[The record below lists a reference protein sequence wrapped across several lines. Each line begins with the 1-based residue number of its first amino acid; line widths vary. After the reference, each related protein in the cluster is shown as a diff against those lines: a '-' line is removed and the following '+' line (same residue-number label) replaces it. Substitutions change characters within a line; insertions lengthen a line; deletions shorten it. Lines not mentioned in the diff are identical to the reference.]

1 MSYRTLADN
10 LFSTAENLR
19 LHGESLSGPKLA
31 ASAEKLANALA
42 RFDTLVRD
50 ARRGED
56 PEAIA
61 LRDLLETEVVRERL
75 DGKTAKLLLK
85 KAAGKSLPLKKD
97 EAPQDLRRRFL
108 EAALKAELAGKVL
121 VAVRAH
127 IERMTRPLP
136 PPGDREQVL
145 AELWRLASLDET
157 DLAVER
163 ERLFADPAL
172 LRAMAGYAF
181 IKLTAKTTEKSIF
194 NALVKFARRVRE
206 NTA

>member
-1 MSYRTLADN
+1 MSYRTLAENLQSTADN
-10 LFSTAENLR
+10 LFVHET
-19 LHGESLSGPKLA
+19 SLNGPKLA
-31 ASAEKLANALA
+31 ASAEKLANALSK
-42 RFDTLVRD
+42 FDSLVRD
-50 ARRGED
+50 VLRGED

-61 LRDLLETEVVRERL
+61 LRDLLETEAVRERL

-85 KAAGKSLPLKKD
+85 KAAGKSLSLKKD
-97 EAPQDLRRRFL
+97 DTPQDLRRRFL
-108 EAALKAELAGKVL
+108 EAAIKAELAGQTL
-121 VAVRAH
+121 IAVRAH

-136 PPGDREQVL
+136 PPGDRDQVL
-145 AELWRLASLDET
+145 AELWRLAGLDET

-172 LRAMAGYAF
+172 LQAMAGYAF
-181 IKLTAKTTEKSIF
+181 IKLTAKSTDKSIF